1 MKKIIAMLLT
11 VVMIFSVMSFSAMAE
26 NDISVV
32 IDDVA
37 QKYDVMP
44 IIENGRTLVPLRGI
58 FEALNA
64 EVMWDDATK
73 TVTAT
78 KGDTKVV
85 LKIGDTLALVNDKEI
100 TLDVPAKIVEGRT
113 LVPVRFVS
121 EALGCKVDWIDDTMT
136 VVIKSTSSMA
146 PLKSDYHRA
155 VPTTFTKSNDLNDIM
170 HFDRETPEEQE
181 IKYANVKKDG
191 EVVCT
196 EDEFTQGI
204 EPQTTTYGSWEI
216 VDVEGQPFKKALRMT
231 CTAVPTHSKNFLAK
245 TTATPERNPG
255 DGVNKN
261 DLMLL
266 AFRLRTV
273 SGGQNGLGKVQVQ
286 IEHPETYVK
295 AIFEFATANE
305 EWTII
310 YMPFTGVENATSIGI
325 RAGFYEQVVEL
336 GGIEIINF
344 GPDYDIENLPVTT
357 AFHPELEKDASWRKE
372 ANKRIEE
379 IRKGDFSVV
388 VKDKDGNLIKD
399 AEVNFN
405 MFEHEFQF
413 GNMVQYY
420 VYDDETTKKNQEM
433 LFNGAVI
440 EHYLKW
446 APFEQNREEAIKQ
459 VEGAK
464 TAGAKYIRGHS
475 IFWDKDNS
483 NSKSELTPEYML
495 TEEILTNRALFD
507 EKCKAHV
514 MDICGTFKE
523 DITDWDVIN
532 ETILCTKHRDVYG
545 PEIYKQW
552 FDWAREYAGEDCKL
566 YYNEAGYVP
575 PYVETFYQRLDELE
589 ALKVDYDGIGLQSH
603 YDGDLKMP
611 SALMELY
618 DSLDKYGKRLKVT
631 EYSCGIVDE
640 NLQAN
645 YTRDVLISAFAEDK
659 MDGFFFWGFWD
670 PSSYAKHTPFYDE
683 NWRLKPAGEIYCDL
697 VYNKWWTRDL
707 KAITDENGKATINGF
722 YGDYDVTVNVNGK
735 TKTVACAYH
744 KGYDNVLEFIIE

>member
-1 MKKIIAMLLT
+1 MKKCISIFLF
-11 VVMIFSVMSFSAMAE
+11 VVMIFSVMSISSLAD
-26 NDISVV
+26 NGISVV
-32 IDDVA
+32 IDEVS

-58 FEALNA
+58 FEALKA
-64 EVMWDDATK
+64 EVKWDDATK

-78 KGDTKVV
+78 KGDTKVMLV
-85 LKIGDTLALVNDKEI
+85 IGNTLAKINDKEI
-100 TLDVPAKIVEGRT
+100 TLDVAAKIVDGRT

-121 EALGCKVDWIDDTMT
+121 EALGCRVDWNGDTKTVIID
-136 VVIKSTSSMA
+136 STPSLA
-146 PLKSDYHRA
+146 PLKSDYHRS
-155 VPTTFTKSNDLNDIM
+155 VPTSFTKSNDLNDIM
-170 HFDRETPEEQE
+170 HFDRATPEEQE
-181 IKYANVKKDG
+181 EKYAKVKLDG
-191 EVVCT
+191 KVVCT
-196 EDEFTQGI
+196 EEEFTGGI
-204 EPQTTTYGSWEI
+204 EPQNTKYGFWEI
-216 VDVEGQPFKKALRMT
+216 ADVEGMPFKKVLRMT
-231 CTAVPTHSKNFLAK
+231 CTDVPKQSKLFLAK
-245 TTATPERNPG
+245 TTATPEETPG
-255 DGVNKN
+255 SGVDKN

-266 AFRLRTV
+266 AFRMRTV
-273 SGGQNGLGKVQVQ
+273 SGGENGLGKVQVQ
-286 IEHPETYVK
+286 IEHPETYKK
-295 AIFEFATANE
+295 AIFEFATAPS

-310 YMPFTGVENATSIGI
+310 YMPFTGVEDATSIGI
-325 RAGFYEQVVEL
+325 RAGFHQQVVEL

-344 GPDYDIENLPVTT
+344 GPDYDIANLPFTT
-357 AFHPELEKDASWRKE
+357 AYHPELEKDQQWRKD

-388 VKDKDGNLIKD
+388 VKDKEGNLIKD

-420 VYDDETTKKNQEM
+420 IYEDATTKKNHEM

-446 APFEQNREEAIKQ
+446 APFEGNREEAIKQ
-459 VEGAK
+459 VNGAK
-464 TAGAKYIRGHS
+464 NAGSKYIRGHS

-483 NSKSELTPEYML
+483 NSKTELTPEYML
-495 TEEILTNRALFD
+495 TEEILSNRALFD
-507 EKCKAHV
+507 EKCEAHV
-514 MDICGTFKE
+514 KDICETFKN

-552 FDWAREYAGEDCKL
+552 FDWARKYAGEDCML
-566 YYNEAGYVP
+566 YYNEAGYFP
-575 PYVETFYQRLDELE
+575 PYEETFYQRLDELE
-589 ALKVDYDGIGLQSH
+589 AMGVDYDGIGLQSH

-611 SALMELY
+611 GTLMKLY
-618 DSLDKYGKRLKVT
+618 DSLDKYGKRLKIT

-645 YTRDVLISAFAEDK
+645 YTRDVLISAFAEDR

-697 VYNKWWTRDL
+697 VYNKWWTRDA
-707 KAITDENGKATINGF
+707 KATTDETGKATVKGF
-722 YGDYDVTVNVNGK
+722 YGDYDVTVKAGDKV
-735 TKTVACAYH
+735 KTVSCAYH
-744 KGYDNVLEFIIE
+744 KGYENVLEIVME